1 MALSRP
7 FVLAILGALLAVA
20 TFASVRS
27 ASDSAEADDTAA
39 APTVV
44 QPAPS
49 TKKPAKT
56 STTPTT
62 PTDTTPA
69 PKAKAK
75 PKAKPKPKPAPAVK
89 GVPPKVGKALAA
101 KRTVVVFFRQPAAD
115 DDATARAVRSLK
127 GMKGVSVFSAPITK
141 VGRYERLI
149 SGLGVTQAPAVVI
162 VGKSRKGRLIEGYV
176 DSGSLRQQVKDAR

>member
-27 ASDSAEADDTAA
+27 AADSAEADDTAA

-44 QPAPS
+44 QPAS
-49 TKKPAKT
+49 TTKTPAKT
-56 STTPTT
+56 STTPAA
-62 PTDTTPA
+62 PTQTTPA

-75 PKAKPKPKPAPAVK
+75 PRPKPTEN

-101 KRTVVVFFRQPAAD
+101 KRTVVVFFRQSAAD
-115 DDATARAVRSLK
+115 DDATADAVRSVR
-127 GMKGVSVFSAPITK
+127 GTKGVAVFTAPISK
-141 VGRYERLI
+141 LADYRRVV

-162 VGKSRKGRLIEGYV
+162 VGKDRKARLVEGYIDPV
-176 DSGSLRQQVKDAR
+176 TLRQQVKDAR